1 MQYEQVLRL
10 MGPIVDKICLYYIS
24 LVDIVSMKL
33 ILVPLCGPLDRLAH
47 VVYLVCLPAV
57 SLCPYG
63 SDALAIFLYMGS
75 SIPDA
80 AGMTWVY
87 GIMP

>member
-1 MQYEQVLRL
+1 MTDLFDRICLDYY
-10 MGPIVDKICLYYIS
+10 PIVD
-24 LVDIVSMKL
+24 IVKPKL

-47 VVYLVCLPAV
+47 VVYLVCMPAV
-57 SLCPYG
+57 SPCLCG
-63 SDALAIFLYMGS
+63 SETLAIFLYMGS
-75 SIPDA
+75 SVPNA